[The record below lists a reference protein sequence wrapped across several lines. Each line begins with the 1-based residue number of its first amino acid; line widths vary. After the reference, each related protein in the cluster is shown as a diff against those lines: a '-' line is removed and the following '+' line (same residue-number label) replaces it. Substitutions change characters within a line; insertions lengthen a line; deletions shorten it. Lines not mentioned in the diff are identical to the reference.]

1 MPNRV
6 RNRRNIMKK
15 LKNETK
21 WLYWFTLIV
30 AIVIVYK
37 VLDNFTDI
45 GGWLNELMKV
55 IKPFLMAL
63 LLAYLLYIPCRKI
76 EGLYRKN
83 KILRK
88 KARGLSVATTY
99 ILAILI
105 IALLVKTLVP
115 MLSSSILE
123 LAGNLPGYYE
133 SAIKYIEELPEDNI
147 LKNDIVQEAITKLQ
161 EIDITKLL
169 DLDNLTMYI
178 EKVIGIA
185 NGIFS
190 TFVTIVVSIYIL
202 LERGE
207 ILKFI
212 KRLNNSLFNEKN
224 CRRINRYFEKGNEI
238 FFKYISGQ
246 VLDAIVVGI
255 IMSIA
260 LSIMNVRYAL
270 LLGFLIGLFNLI
282 PYFGAIIAVI
292 VTSLITIFT
301 GGFMQAIWVA
311 IILIV
316 LQQIDANII
325 NPKILKDALKISK
338 ILIIFSITIGG
349 AYFGVLGMFLGVPVI
364 AVIKMMIYDYI
375 ETNEKNYEQKE

>member
-1 MPNRV
+1 
-6 RNRRNIMKK
+6 MKK

-30 AIVIVYK
+30 AIVVIYK

-115 MLSSSILE
+115 MLSKSILE

>member
-1 MPNRV
+1 
-6 RNRRNIMKK
+6 MKK

-45 GGWLNELMKV
+45 GEWLNELMKV

-115 MLSSSILE
+115 MLSKSILE

-375 ETNEKNYEQKE
+375 ETNEKNYGQKE

>member
-1 MPNRV
+1 
-6 RNRRNIMKK
+6 MKK

-115 MLSSSILE
+115 MLSKSILE

-375 ETNEKNYEQKE
+375 ETNEKNYGQKE

>member
-1 MPNRV
+1 
-6 RNRRNIMKK
+6 MKK

-30 AIVIVYK
+30 AIVVVYK

-45 GGWLNELMKV
+45 GEWLNELMKV

-115 MLSSSILE
+115 MLSKSILE